1 MKREC
6 GGYQLLKD
14 AGHLVSVLNSVFGE
28 MEKYLEKPGGEDGR
42 DHDSGFLFFGATLFK
57 YV

>member
-14 AGHLVSVLNSVFGE
+14 AGHLVSVLNGVFGE

-42 DHDSGFLFFGATLFK
+42 DTILDFYFSWCDIF
-57 YV
+57 

>member
-1 MKREC
+1 MRR
-6 GGYQLLKD
+6 LPALKD
-14 AGHLVSVLNSVFGE
+14 AGHLVSVLNGVFGE

-42 DHDSGFLFFGATLFK
+42 DHDSGFLFFGAAFFK